1 MRVIFQGEHVTIN
14 ESIGLDDNVRLY
26 NLATKYYVEAT
37 KTSLVGGGV
46 ELTPEDTAAMP
57 VGVYNLE
64 VYTELNNIT
73 KMVKC
78 IENYAVVKE
87 SSLAK
92 K

>member
-1 MRVIFQGEHVTIN
+1 MKVIFQGENVTIN
-14 ESIGLDDNVRLY
+14 ESIGLADSVRLY

-37 KTSLVGGGV
+37 RTSLDGDV

-64 VYTELNNIT
+64 IFTKLNSMT
-73 KMVKC
+73 RMVKC

-87 SSLAK
+87 SSLAQK
-92 K
+92 